1 MKKIIL
7 GFIYTITISVLL
19 FLTYFSIFG
28 FETNKFNNQIQ
39 KKIQETDQELSI
51 NLNKVKLIL
60 DPFKFQIN
68 AKTLGAI
75 LVHKDKNI
83 DFEVIKT
90 KISLKSLLNDEF
102 SLSNLN
108 ASTKSLEVK
117 NLISFI
123 QSLNRNTE
131 LFILEKFIKKGY
143 LIADINLN
151 FDESGNLKKDFKING
166 FVKDTKI
173 DIFKKFKIDNLN
185 FIFDID
191 KENLKL
197 QDIKLSFN
205 SLKFVSNNLNVKKTK
220 NEYKILGS
228 IENQDLIIDNQKI
241 NLLFNSYFKNYE
253 IQKIRFSSKNNFSF
267 KLNKKFR
274 FKDLEIKSKI
284 DLKELTVLNNLKLKK
299 IFPQMNKTISFT
311 DQKLEI
317 NFKKDNINI
326 KGSGNLLLQENK
338 DKINFLINKKGSVY
352 NFDTSLEINDN
363 PFNIAFLNYEKNQ
376 NNSAIFKLKGKKEL
390 EKTTKF
396 DLISFVEKNN
406 IIKIQNLILDKRFKL
421 INLDGALIDILDKNQ
436 NFNKFKIIKK
446 SKNNYYLNGSNFNAD
461 NLIESLLSNDDHSL
475 NILSKNFKIF
485 INIDKVLLDNN
496 YNLNN
501 LKGDFTVQ
509 NQKIKNGSLIGSF
522 SDNKKLK
529 FTVQSKGQKKITTLF
544 SDKAEAIV
552 SRYKFIKGFKGGVL
566 DFYSS
571 KQNDVSVSKLKIY
584 DFKLKELPALTK
596 LLTLASLQGIADLVS
611 GDGIGFDEFE
621 MSFKNQKNVM
631 TINEIY
637 AIGPAISILMDGY
650 VEKNKLISL
659 RGTLVPATTINKFI
673 GSIPILGE
681 ILVGSKT
688 GEGVFGVSF
697 KIKGPP
703 KNLETTVNPIKTL
716 TPRFITR
723 TLEKIKKN

>member
-7 GFIYTITISVLL
+7 GLIYTLTIFIFL

-39 KKIQETDQELSI
+39 KKIQDSNQELKI
-51 NLNKVKLIL
+51 KLNKVKLIF
-60 DPFKFQIN
+60 DPFSFQIN
-68 AKTLGAI
+68 AKTLGTK
-75 LVHKDKNI
+75 LLHKDKSI
-83 DFEVIKT
+83 DFEFIKT
-90 KISLKSLLNDEF
+90 NISIRSLINDEF
-102 SLSNLN
+102 SLSNLS
-108 ASTKSLEVK
+108 ASTKSIEVK

-166 FVKDTKI
+166 FLKETKI
-173 DIFKKFKIDNLN
+173 DIFKKFKVENLN

-197 QDIKLSFN
+197 QDINLSFN
-205 SLKFVSNNLNVKKTK
+205 SLKFQSNDLKVKKIK
-220 NEYKILGS
+220 NEYKISGE
-228 IENQDLIIDNQKI
+228 IENKDLTLDHEKI
-241 NLLFNSYFKNYE
+241 NLLFHSYFKNLN
-253 IQKIRFSSKNNFSF
+253 IQTIRFNSKNIFSF
-267 KLNKKFR
+267 KLNNKLR
-274 FKDLEIKSKI
+274 LRDLNIKSKI
-284 DLKELTVLNNLKLKK
+284 NLNELIILNNLELKK
-299 IFPQMNKTISFT
+299 IFPKMNKTVNFI

-317 NFKKDNINI
+317 EFEKDNII
-326 KGSGNLLLQENK
+326 VEGSGNLLLQENK
-338 DKINFLINKKGSVY
+338 DKINYFVNKKGGIY
-352 NFDTSLEINDN
+352 NFDTSFEINEN
-363 PFNIAFLNYEKNQ
+363 LLNINFLNYKKTKE
-376 NNSAIFKLKGKKEL
+376 NSALIKLKGKKEL
-390 EKTTKF
+390 GKKTKF
-396 DLISFVEKNN
+396 DLISFKEKNN
-406 IIKIQNLILDKRFKL
+406 IIEIQNLILDKRFML
-421 INLDGALIDILDKNQ
+421 INLDGALIDILDKDE

-446 SKNNYYLNGSNFNAD
+446 SKNNYHLDGSSFNAD
-461 NLIESLLSNDDHSL
+461 NLIKSLLDDDESPKIL
-475 NILSKNFKIF
+475 NENFKIF
-485 INIDKVLLDNN
+485 INIDKVLLDNK
-496 YNLNN
+496 YNLSNFKGN
-501 LKGDFTVQ
+501 LLVQ
-509 NQKIKNGSLIGSF
+509 NQEIINGNLTGSF
-522 SDNKKLK
+522 SNNKKLK
-529 FTVQSKGQKKITTLF
+529 FTVQSKDKEKITTLF
-544 SDKAEAIV
+544 SDKAEPIV
-552 SRYKFIKGFKGGVL
+552 NRYKFIKGFSGGVL

-571 KQNDVSVSKLKIY
+571 KQKDISVSKLKIY

-611 GDGIGFDEFE
+611 GEGIGFDDFE
-621 MSFKNQKNVM
+621 MNFKNQKNVM

-703 KNLETTVNPIKTL
+703 KNLETNVNPIKTL

>member
-7 GFIYTITISVLL
+7 GLIYTLTVFIFL

-39 KKIQETDQELSI
+39 KKIQDSNQELKI
-51 NLNKVKLIL
+51 KLNKVKLIF
-60 DPFKFQIN
+60 DPFNLQIN
-68 AKTLGAI
+68 AKTLGTK
-75 LVHKDKNI
+75 LLHKDKSI
-83 DFEVIKT
+83 DFEFIKT
-90 KISLKSLLNDEF
+90 NISIKSLINDEF
-102 SLSNLN
+102 SLSNLS
-108 ASTKSLEVK
+108 ASTKSIEVK

-151 FDESGNLKKDFKING
+151 FDESGNLKKDFKISG
-166 FVKDTKI
+166 FLKETKI
-173 DIFKKFKIDNLN
+173 DIFKKFKVENLN

-197 QDIKLSFN
+197 QDISLSFN
-205 SLKFVSNNLNVKKTK
+205 SLKLQSNNLKVKRIKD
-220 NEYKILGS
+220 EYKISGE
-228 IENQDLIIDNQKI
+228 IENKDLTLDHEKI
-241 NLLFNSYFKNYE
+241 NLLFDSYFKNLN
-253 IQKIRFSSKNNFSF
+253 IQTIRFNSKNIFSF
-267 KLNKKFR
+267 KLNNKLR
-274 FKDLEIKSKI
+274 LRDLNIKSKI
-284 DLKELTVLNNLKLKK
+284 NLNELIILNNLELKK
-299 IFPQMNKTISFT
+299 IFPKMNKTVNFI

-317 NFKKDNINI
+317 EFEKDNII
-326 KGSGNLLLQENK
+326 VEGSGNLLLQENK
-338 DKINFLINKKGSVY
+338 DKINYFVNKKGGIY
-352 NFDTSLEINDN
+352 NFDTSFEINEN
-363 PFNIAFLNYEKNQ
+363 LLNINFLNYKKTKE
-376 NNSAIFKLKGKKEL
+376 NSALIKLKGKKEL
-390 EKTTKF
+390 GKKTKF
-396 DLISFVEKNN
+396 DLISFKEKNN
-406 IIKIQNLILDKRFKL
+406 IIKIQNLILDKRSML
-421 INLDGALIDILDKNQ
+421 INLDGALIDILDKDE

-446 SKNNYYLNGSNFNAD
+446 SKNNYHLDGSSFNAD
-461 NLIESLLSNDDHSL
+461 NLIKSLLDDDESPKIL
-475 NILSKNFKIF
+475 NENFKIF
-485 INIDKVLLDNN
+485 INIDKVLLDNK
-496 YNLNN
+496 YNLSNFKGN
-501 LKGDFTVQ
+501 LLVQ
-509 NQKIKNGSLIGSF
+509 NQEIINGNLTGSF
-522 SDNKKLK
+522 SNNKKLK
-529 FTVQSKGQKKITTLF
+529 FTVQSKDKEKITTLF
-544 SDKAEAIV
+544 SDKAEPIV
-552 SRYKFIKGFKGGVL
+552 NRYKFIKGFSGGVL

-571 KQNDVSVSKLKIY
+571 KQKDISVSKLKIY

-611 GDGIGFDEFE
+611 GEGIGFDDFE
-621 MSFKNQKNVM
+621 MNFKNQKNVM

-703 KNLETTVNPIKTL
+703 KNLETNVNPIKTL

>member
-7 GFIYTITISVLL
+7 GLIYTLTVFIFL

-39 KKIQETDQELSI
+39 KKIQDSNQELKI
-51 NLNKVKLIL
+51 KLNKVKLIF
-60 DPFKFQIN
+60 DPFNLQIN
-68 AKTLGAI
+68 AKTLGTK
-75 LVHKDKNI
+75 LLHKDKSI
-83 DFEVIKT
+83 DFEFIKT
-90 KISLKSLLNDEF
+90 NISIRSLINDEF
-102 SLSNLN
+102 SLSNLS
-108 ASTKSLEVK
+108 ASTKSIEVK

-166 FVKDTKI
+166 FLKETKI
-173 DIFKKFKIDNLN
+173 DIFKKFKVENLN

-197 QDIKLSFN
+197 QDINLSFN
-205 SLKFVSNNLNVKKTK
+205 SLKFQSNDLKVKKIK
-220 NEYKILGS
+220 NEYKISGE
-228 IENQDLIIDNQKI
+228 IENKDLTLDHEKI
-241 NLLFNSYFKNYE
+241 NLLFHSYFKNLN
-253 IQKIRFSSKNNFSF
+253 IQTIRFNSKNIFSF
-267 KLNKKFR
+267 KLNNKLR
-274 FKDLEIKSKI
+274 LRDLNIKSKI
-284 DLKELTVLNNLKLKK
+284 NLNELIILNNLELKK
-299 IFPQMNKTISFT
+299 IFPKMNKTVNFI

-317 NFKKDNINI
+317 EFEKDNII
-326 KGSGNLLLQENK
+326 VEGSGNLLLQENK
-338 DKINFLINKKGSVY
+338 DKINYFVNKKGGIY
-352 NFDTSLEINDN
+352 NFDTSFEINEN
-363 PFNIAFLNYEKNQ
+363 LLNINFLNYKKTKE
-376 NNSAIFKLKGKKEL
+376 NSALIKLKGKKEL
-390 EKTTKF
+390 GKKTKF
-396 DLISFVEKNN
+396 DLISFKEKNN
-406 IIKIQNLILDKRFKL
+406 IIKIQNLILDKRSML
-421 INLDGALIDILDKNQ
+421 INLDGALIDILDKDE

-446 SKNNYYLNGSNFNAD
+446 SKNNYHLDGSSFNAD
-461 NLIESLLSNDDHSL
+461 NLIKSLLDDDESPKIL
-475 NILSKNFKIF
+475 NENFKIF
-485 INIDKVLLDNN
+485 INIDKVLLDNK
-496 YNLNN
+496 YNLSNFKGN
-501 LKGDFTVQ
+501 LLVQ
-509 NQKIKNGSLIGSF
+509 NQEIINGNLTGSF
-522 SDNKKLK
+522 SNNKKLK
-529 FTVQSKGQKKITTLF
+529 FTVQSKDKEKITTLF
-544 SDKAEAIV
+544 SDKAEPIV
-552 SRYKFIKGFKGGVL
+552 NRYKFIKGFSGGVL

-571 KQNDVSVSKLKIY
+571 KQKDISVSKLKIY

-611 GDGIGFDEFE
+611 GEGIGFDDFE
-621 MSFKNQKNVM
+621 MNFKNQKNVM

-703 KNLETTVNPIKTL
+703 KNLETNVNPIKTL

>member
-7 GFIYTITISVLL
+7 GLIYTLTVFIFL

-39 KKIQETDQELSI
+39 KKIQDSNQELKI
-51 NLNKVKLIL
+51 KLNKVKLIF
-60 DPFKFQIN
+60 DPFNLQIN
-68 AKTLGAI
+68 AKTLGTK
-75 LVHKDKNI
+75 LLHKDKSI
-83 DFEVIKT
+83 DFEFIKT
-90 KISLKSLLNDEF
+90 NISIRSLINDEF
-102 SLSNLN
+102 SLSNLS
-108 ASTKSLEVK
+108 ASTKSIEVK

-166 FVKDTKI
+166 FLKETKI
-173 DIFKKFKIDNLN
+173 DIFKKFKVENLN

-197 QDIKLSFN
+197 QDINLSFN
-205 SLKFVSNNLNVKKTK
+205 SLKFQSNDLKVKKIK
-220 NEYKILGS
+220 NEYKISGE
-228 IENQDLIIDNQKI
+228 IENKDLTLDHEKI
-241 NLLFNSYFKNYE
+241 NLLFHSYFKNLN
-253 IQKIRFSSKNNFSF
+253 IQTIRFNSKNIFSF
-267 KLNKKFR
+267 KLNNKLR
-274 FKDLEIKSKI
+274 LRDLNIKSKI
-284 DLKELTVLNNLKLKK
+284 NLNELIILNNLELKN
-299 IFPQMNKTISFT
+299 IFPKMNETVNFI

-317 NFKKDNINI
+317 EFEKDNII
-326 KGSGNLLLQENK
+326 VEGSGNLLLQENK
-338 DKINFLINKKGSVY
+338 DKINYFVNKKGGIY
-352 NFDTSLEINDN
+352 NFDTSFEINEN
-363 PFNIAFLNYEKNQ
+363 LLNINFLNYKKTKE
-376 NNSAIFKLKGKKEL
+376 NSALIKLKGKKEL
-390 EKTTKF
+390 GKKTKF
-396 DLISFVEKNN
+396 DLISFKEKNN
-406 IIKIQNLILDKRFKL
+406 IIEIQNLILDKRFML
-421 INLDGALIDILDKNQ
+421 INLDGALIDILDKDE

-446 SKNNYYLNGSNFNAD
+446 SKNNYHLDGSSFNAD
-461 NLIESLLSNDDHSL
+461 NLIKSLLDDDESPKIL
-475 NILSKNFKIF
+475 NENFKIF
-485 INIDKVLLDNN
+485 INIDKVLLDNK
-496 YNLNN
+496 YNLSNFKGN
-501 LKGDFTVQ
+501 LLVQ
-509 NQKIKNGSLIGSF
+509 NQEIINGNLTGSF
-522 SDNKKLK
+522 SNNKKLK
-529 FTVQSKGQKKITTLF
+529 FTVQSKDKEKITTLF
-544 SDKAEAIV
+544 SDKAEPIV
-552 SRYKFIKGFKGGVL
+552 NRYKFIKGFSGGVL

-571 KQNDVSVSKLKIY
+571 KQKDISVSKLKIY

-611 GDGIGFDEFE
+611 GEGIGFDDFE
-621 MSFKNQKNVM
+621 MNFKNQKNVM

-703 KNLETTVNPIKTL
+703 KNLETNVNPIKTL